1 MKKKTVV
8 LSVIIILCLI
18 TAVFSSCGSKETKII
33 YDGNLNKVNFQ
44 YTSDGLNFI
53 LTFASTDENIEIG
66 ETSFDG
72 VNTFL
77 LKTVKNNEEPIAKE
91 FQKELTSQAKKDGHY
106 LHMISV
112 GVIIQP
118 GFDEPI
124 TVTKVTQNINGIDY
138 DFEFD
143 TPAIFIH
150 RNESVEGYSIT
161 CPMIISDDA
170 VTQKDSYAHN
180 FYMYK
185 KDFETVTIQDT
196 YFTDFIEFDEPVLV
210 VNGETIGTLEE
221 CLPYEA
227 KTEDEKITIQSS
239 YKYKE
244 ESNCTEF
251 DYIWTTWVVEFTE
264 PGDDT
269 VYRAEFPLN
278 IQGIASV
285 EEAQGALNY
294 LLANSK

>member
-44 YTSDGLNFI
+44 YTSDGLNLI

-124 TVTKVTQNINGIDY
+124 TVAKVTQNINGIDY

-180 FYMYK
+180 FYMNK